1 MVWPLVQPAGP
12 RRQSVNVA
20 PWAASASTW
29 PEDPSARVAVHLGS
43 AGSRR
48 HAPAGPDQVSPSA
61 ALRMMPMDD
70 PGPTA
75 VDVTRRPPVRSGGD
89 SVQAAPLLAIQPAW
103 SVPVPARSSTTMP
116 EPVAARRSTP
126 MFSLENAAARRGPV
140 ACQVPLVSAKRPA
153 TPGRAQVAASMGT
166 PAGLNAAPVR
176 PVTPQAR
183 PAGVAARVLAVIRRV
198 QLAPRRWLSS
208 APPLVSALSR
218 PPGPAASASGTSAR
232 PGSTG
237 PAADQDAPLL
247 VLVASGENV
256 RSWLG
261 RKPVSSGPAGVPAT
275 TRPPL
280 SATPAGVAS

>member
-1 MVWPLVQPAGP
+1 MVWPLVQPAAP

-29 PEDPSARVAVHLGS
+29 PEDPNARVAVHLGS

-48 HAPAGPDQVSPSA
+48 HDPAGPDQVSPSA
-61 ALRMMPMDD
+61 ALRMMAMDD

-89 SVQAAPLLAIQPAW
+89 SAQAPPLLAIQPAW
-103 SVPVPARSSTTMP
+103 SVPVPARSSATMP
-116 EPVAARRSTP
+116 EPVAASRSTL
-126 MFSLENAAARRGPV
+126 MFSLLNAVGRAGPAAV
-140 ACQVPLVSAKRPA
+140 QVPLVSAKRPA
-153 TPGRAQVAASMGT
+153 TPGRAQVAASIGT

-183 PAGVAARVLAVIRRV
+183 PAGVAARALAVIRWV
-198 QLAPRRWLSS
+198 QLAPMRW
-208 APPLVSALSR
+208 

-237 PAADQDAPLL
+237 LADDQVAPLL

-261 RKPVSSGPAGVPAT
+261 RNPVSSGPAGVPVT

-280 SATPAGVAS
+280 SATPAGVASRHVDA